1 MTPQPAPSLRSPFRP
16 TRRTILAG
24 AGGLAALAALAACG
38 DSGGGTAGPQNAD
51 GPTRQVQGASGPVD
65 IPANPQRIA
74 CVDFYTTYA
83 LLDVG
88 VTPVATA
95 QATVGGVFAPYQQIY
110 DGIPKVGQ
118 PTSVNVEA
126 LAAATP
132 DLILGTKVP
141 TMQPGLEEQLT
152 RIAPTV
158 MFDAGTEPGTWKQ
171 RALATAD
178 AVNKLPV
185 GQQVAA
191 EYDQHAA
198 RIQAQ
203 FAPTIGRTTWG
214 LVRGSSGGAFFTD
227 YPTSWSGVVL
237 ADAGLRFGAAAAGK
251 TGAGQRLS
259 YEQASQLDDC
269 DVLLYL
275 ADAQGQVEANTR
287 ALLAQPAFAQLRAVR
302 EGRAFPLPNYYATH
316 YRQGDA
322 VLTTIE
328 QLLPRL

>member
-1 MTPQPAPSLRSPFRP
+1 MTYRP
-16 TRRTILAG
+16 TRRSVLAG

-38 DSGGGTAGPQNAD
+38 DSGGGTAGPTNAD
-51 GPTRQVQGASGPVD
+51 GPSRQIQGAGGPVT

-95 QATVGGVFAPYQQIY
+95 QATVGGVYAPYQQAY
-110 DGIPKVGQ
+110 DAIPKVGQ

-126 LAAATP
+126 IAAATP

-141 TMQPGLEEQLT
+141 TMQPGLEQNLQA
-152 RIAPTV
+152 IAPTV
-158 MFDAGTEPGTWKQ
+158 MFDSGSEPGTWKQ

-178 AVNKLPV
+178 AVNKLAA
-185 GQQVAA
+185 GQQVAG

-198 RIQAQ
+198 RIKQQ
-203 FAPTIGRTTWG
+203 FAATLGRTTWG
-214 LVRGSSGGAFFTD
+214 LVRGSSGGAFFAD

-237 ADAGLRFGAAAAGK
+237 ADAGMRFGAATAGK
-251 TGAGQRLS
+251 RGAGQRLS
-259 YEQASQLDDC
+259 FEQAAQLADC

-275 ADAQGQVEANTR
+275 ADTTGQVEPNTQ
-287 ALLAQPAFAQLRAVR
+287 ALLAQPAFQQLPAVR
-302 EGRAFPLPNYYATH
+302 AGRAFPLPNYYATH

-322 VLTTIE
+322 VLTTLE